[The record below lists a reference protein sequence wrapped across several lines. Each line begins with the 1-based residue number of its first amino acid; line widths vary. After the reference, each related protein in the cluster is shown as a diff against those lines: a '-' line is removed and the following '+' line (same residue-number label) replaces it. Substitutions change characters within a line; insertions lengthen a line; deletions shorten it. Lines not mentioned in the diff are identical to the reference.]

1 MKLNNKI
8 VNNSIIFLKKRFAE
22 LSGLLLIIVS
32 AIFIFS
38 LSKYSPD
45 SPSFILNSEKLNFND
60 YFGSLSNAISDI
72 FLQSFGLVSFCI
84 GASILF
90 WGVNLI
96 LDKNRLRLL
105 SCITLSRLFV
115 SIADSPHY

>member
-38 LSKYSPD
+38 LSTYSPD
-45 SPSFILNSEKLNFND
+45 NPSFILNSEKINFND

-72 FLQSFGLVSFCI
+72 FLQSFGLISFFI

-96 LDKNRLRLL
+96 
-105 SCITLSRLFV
+105 
-115 SIADSPHY
+115 